1 MAEAEEDSG
10 GACEGSEML
19 QIWDPEC
26 VEMEIPFSPPPKEV
40 VPGEISSAPTDAF
53 IYMQSGCSLLENS
66 GHTDDKEQRLVKQLD
81 QQQVAEAEEE
91 VVLNLEPGDS
101 LARDLKG
108 YVNHGIIPLVEA
120 PLGTN
125 NSGPL
130 RDPMTFMQN
139 AAQQLQSVAQHVA
152 LQNKLNAVTRLVQQK
167 LESIQIQIQPLKMK
181 ESHEK
186 PVPSLAAINPQNVK
200 LVQPLDKTLNCS
212 GLNPSPQV
220 IQIQPLTGNG
230 EQKFILQRSLSHLPI
245 QLLVQRTLP
254 HVGPASFAK
263 ETNPHMVPT
272 ISADVA
278 FTEDKRVGSLEK
290 KQKLKKSLKVK
301 TRSGRISRPP
311 KHKAKD
317 YKFIKTGDLADGHP
331 SDSDDYSEL
340 SVEEEGDAT
349 KKDVLFNSSN
359 YILKPKTFKCESCE
373 KCYIG
378 KGGLARHYKLNPEHG
393 NVNYVEQKAVPMI
406 NGNNAQIVVDSVG
419 KHYASGNLSHGVACT
434 NHESIPLP
442 HAEEMDSICG
452 QQSGKSVEADKS
464 SDPLHED
471 NVKVQWLPPMN
482 AGPGRPKGCIRTD
495 RTRKFE
501 RSRRRSRCPL
511 PANSLAC
518 ARVEHHILQRKSRLK
533 ELLQECEIE
542 DLIELALP
550 LLAKLVTVYQ
560 FLIMKVEKGHPA
572 KPFFPDVY
580 REFEKLHEA
589 VQNMAQ
595 DHFNNFS
602 YLNIQQTLE
611 ITNQKVAESLGI
623 KEKKNRNENRNL
635 TVSCDSSLKEGSRQ
649 LNMDISHQNP
659 AHACPE
665 QENVPPAKKMKSQN
679 VCKNKLNI
687 CAGQND
693 LEKNNLNSIQSAQK
707 GSVWQQNEIV
717 SASEKKSVVG
727 EDICLET
734 YSASNTSSHT
744 QTCKEFSNQKAGID
758 SSNSELLLCPAYE
771 RLDYSQSVSFTQRSE
786 GNFPNSKTQP
796 EAMDTPLRP
805 NCKSKGSADHH
816 FENQNST
823 CKALNSETS
832 VSMPLVNIADGQILH
847 PPNGQ
852 LSQHIDQ
859 GLQQD
864 AINQCTLKVHVH
876 SELNGTIDHIQHLED
891 TFSGNLPTDNQFL
904 YKTQSESSIHI
915 LQPSVT
921 SKLKHSNELQCTGK
935 EESNRHSELEN
946 VVNEVEC
953 ISFDIAN
960 EGHELFT
967 QGYEQLF
974 IPATDGLVMS
984 CPGTSVLPQPE
995 GIFIVTNG
1003 DGTTMHISTPGGVS
1017 LETVE
1022 ALLAME
1028 ADGQSE
1034 AILISQSDSE

>member
-1 MAEAEEDSG
+1 
-10 GACEGSEML
+10 
-19 QIWDPEC
+19 
-26 VEMEIPFSPPPKEV
+26 MEIPFSPPPKEV

-623 KEKKNRNENRNL
+623 KEKKIRNENRNL

-727 EDICLET
+727 EDIL
-734 YSASNTSSHT
+734 
-744 QTCKEFSNQKAGID
+744 
-758 SSNSELLLCPAYE
+758 
-771 RLDYSQSVSFTQRSE
+771 
-786 GNFPNSKTQP
+786 
-796 EAMDTPLRP
+796 
-805 NCKSKGSADHH
+805 
-816 FENQNST
+816 
-823 CKALNSETS
+823 
-832 VSMPLVNIADGQILH
+832 
-847 PPNGQ
+847 
-852 LSQHIDQ
+852 
-859 GLQQD
+859 
-864 AINQCTLKVHVH
+864 
-876 SELNGTIDHIQHLED
+876 
-891 TFSGNLPTDNQFL
+891 
-904 YKTQSESSIHI
+904 
-915 LQPSVT
+915 T

>member
-167 LESIQIQIQPLKMK
+167 
-181 ESHEK
+181 
-186 PVPSLAAINPQNVK
+186 
-200 LVQPLDKTLNCS
+200 
-212 GLNPSPQV
+212 
-220 IQIQPLTGNG
+220 
-230 EQKFILQRSLSHLPI
+230 
-245 QLLVQRTLP
+245 
-254 HVGPASFAK
+254 
-263 ETNPHMVPT
+263 
-272 ISADVA
+272 
-278 FTEDKRVGSLEK
+278 
-290 KQKLKKSLKVK
+290 
-301 TRSGRISRPP
+301 
-311 KHKAKD
+311 
-317 YKFIKTGDLADGHP
+317 
-331 SDSDDYSEL
+331 
-340 SVEEEGDAT
+340 
-349 KKDVLFNSSN
+349 
-359 YILKPKTFKCESCE
+359 
-373 KCYIG
+373 
-378 KGGLARHYKLNPEHG
+378 
-393 NVNYVEQKAVPMI
+393 
-406 NGNNAQIVVDSVG
+406 
-419 KHYASGNLSHGVACT
+419 
-434 NHESIPLP
+434 
-442 HAEEMDSICG
+442 
-452 QQSGKSVEADKS
+452 SGKSVEADKS